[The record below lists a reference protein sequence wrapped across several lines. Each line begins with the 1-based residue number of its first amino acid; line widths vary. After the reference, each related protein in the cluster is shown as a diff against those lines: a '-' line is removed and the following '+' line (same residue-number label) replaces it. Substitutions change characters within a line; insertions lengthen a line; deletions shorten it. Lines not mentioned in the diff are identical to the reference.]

1 MTNDSIEITG
11 PMKKILTLGLIVFCI
26 TGCAVAPQPPVSL
39 SPAILEQSGT
49 RVGIATTAIPEVSM
63 IYPGADCLACF
74 FAAAVANAKLSGHAK
89 TLNAEDVSGFDDLIK
104 ERLTQSG
111 VSAKF
116 ISQDLELKKFKS
128 IRSQSSNTAK
138 RDFSPLGDE
147 HDITHLV
154 VINIEHLGFVRHYA
168 TYIPTSDPQA
178 SMKGAAYMVNLA
190 DNTYSWYLPIELYHS
205 ARGEWKEP
213 PSFPGLTNAYYSVVE
228 TIKDD
233 LLDVFA
239 SSD

>member
-1 MTNDSIEITG
+1 MTNDSIEISG
-11 PMKKILTLGLIVFCI
+11 PMKKILTLALIVFCI
-26 TGCAVAPQPPVSL
+26 TGCAVTPQQPVSL
-39 SPAILEQSGT
+39 NQTILEQGGIK
-49 RVGIATTAIPEVSM
+49 VGIATTTVPEVTM
-63 IYPGADCLACF
+63 IFPGADCVACF

-89 TLNAEDVSGFDDLIK
+89 TLTPEDVSGYGDLIK

-147 HDITHLV
+147 HDITHLII
-154 VINIEHLGFVRHYA
+154 INIEHLGFVRHYA
-168 TYIPTSDPQA
+168 KYIPVSDPQA
-178 SMKGAAYMVNLA
+178 SMKGAAYMVDLA
-190 DNTYSWYLPIELYHS
+190 DNTYSWYLPIELYQS
-205 ARGEWKEP
+205 TRGEWKEP
-213 PSFPGLTNAYYSVVE
+213 PSFPGLTNAYYGVVE

-239 SSD
+239 SSE